1 MNLKTLK
8 IFAVLAILV
17 AAFGWHVQDKHKA
30 VQEATERTTSVLNAK
45 YDKAL
50 KAEEL
55 KAQKASKALQASAN
69 KMRDEKDAKISLIN
83 SQLNTVLASLHNR
96 PSRTETT
103 PNDTGSS
110 QACTGRELY
119 REDGEFLARE
129 AARAERVLTE
139 RNYYY
144 QQYEE
149 VRKKYGNSE

>member
-8 IFAVLAILV
+8 ICAFLAVLVV
-17 AAFGWHVQDKHKA
+17 AFIFHLQDKHNA
-30 VQEATERTTSVLNAK
+30 VKEATEHVTSVLNAK

-50 KAEEL
+50 RDEEAKAL
-55 KAQKASKALQASAN
+55 RTSKALQASAN

-83 SQLNTVLASLHNR
+83 SQLNTVLVSLHNR
-96 PSRTETT
+96 PSRPPEAA
-103 PNDTGSS
+103 NDTGSS